1 MDPLNRK
8 ERTEAFIKMLL
19 LFILTVVIV
28 AIPMYYAFQM
38 PQKDRALS
46 NKEIEQL
53 KAQIQGNN
61 KNDQDLLL
69 LADSANS
76 LFLQY
81 SKETIEVN
89 RGRISGRFS
98 AVLNNMED
106 VARRAEKDT
115 VRSEL
120 YSHIIEAYSNLILKN
135 DNINELKAEL
145 KKATEKAEE
154 KAEEGAG
161 GGAATTKAISGDD
174 QMKELIKATLVKHN
188 GNKKD
193 AAKELGMTE
202 RKLKKKMEDLG
213 M

>member
-19 LFILTVVIV
+19 WFLLTVVLV

-38 PQKDRALS
+38 PQKDRAFS
-46 NKEIEQL
+46 SKEIEQL
-53 KAQIQGNN
+53 KAQIEGNN
-61 KNDQDLLL
+61 KIDQDFLI
-69 LADSANS
+69 LADSAHS

-81 SKETIEVN
+81 SKESVEVN
-89 RGRISGRFS
+89 RGRISDRFS
-98 AVLNNMED
+98 GVLNDMED
-106 VARRAEKDT
+106 VALRAEKDT
-115 VRSEL
+115 VRSDL
-120 YSHIIEAYSNLILKN
+120 YGHIIEAYSNLIVKN

-145 KKATEKAEE
+145 KKAADKAEG
-154 KAEEGAG
+154 GAG
-161 GGAATTKAISGDD
+161 GGAESAKALSGDE
-174 QMKELIKATLVKHN
+174 QMKELIKATLAKHN

-193 AAKELGMTE
+193 AAKDLGMTE

>member
-1 MDPLNRK
+1 MDPLNKK

-38 PQKDRALS
+38 PQKDRAYS

-61 KNDQDLLL
+61 KTDQDLLL
-69 LADSANS
+69 LADSAHS

-98 AVLNNMED
+98 GVLNDMED

-115 VRSEL
+115 VRREL

-145 KKATEKAEE
+145 KKA
-154 KAEEGAG
+154 EEGAG
-161 GGAATTKAISGDD
+161 GGAGSAKALSGDE

-193 AAKELGMTE
+193 AAKDLGMTE

>member
-38 PQKDRALS
+38 PQKDRAFS

-69 LADSANS
+69 LADSAHS

-98 AVLNNMED
+98 AVLNDMED

-120 YSHIIEAYSNLILKN
+120 YSHIIEAYGNLILKN

-145 KKATEKAEE
+145 KKAAE

-161 GGAATTKAISGDD
+161 GGAETTKAISGDD